1 MEELGIYVH
10 IPFCKRKCSYCDFKS
25 FSNIDEIN
33 QKKYVDAL
41 IKEIQNSQNTNK
53 YIVTTIYIG
62 GGTPSFINE
71 NYIKDILQ
79 AIYKKWKIKNDVEIT
94 IEVNPGT
101 ITKEKLEAYKNMGI
115 NRLSIGLQSTNNYL
129 LNKIGR
135 IHSYEEFIENYILA
149 RKIGFENINIDLM
162 LALPEQ
168 NMEDLMQS
176 VKKVINLNPEHIS
189 IYSLILEEN
198 TELWKKVKNKEENLV
213 EDDLEREMYWKS
225 KKAFEDAG
233 YIHYEISNY
242 AKPGFESKHNTNCWS
257 QKQYLGFGIAAHSYF
272 TGKRFYNVEDLNKYI
287 TNIEKNEFKNNIIIE
302 EENRTKE
309 DIAKEYMMLGLRK
322 IEGVSISEFQRKFE
336 LNPLFYFR
344 FEISKLQEMD
354 LIEVDLDNIRLTKK
368 GLDLANIVFEEFI

>member
-71 NYIKDILQ
+71 TYIKDILQ
-79 AIYKKWKIKNDVEIT
+79 AIYKKWEIKNDVEIT

-168 NMEDLMQS
+168 NIEDLMQS

-225 KKAFEDAG
+225 KKAFETAG

-242 AKPGFESKHNTNCWS
+242 AKPGFESKHNKNCWS

-272 TGKRFYNVEDLNKYI
+272 NGKRFYNVEDLNKYI

>member
-25 FSNIDEIN
+25 FSNIEEIN

-79 AIYKKWKIKNDVEIT
+79 AIYKKWEIKNDVEIT

-213 EDDLEREMYWKS
+213 EDDFEREMYWKS

-242 AKPGFESKHNTNCWS
+242 AKPGFESKHNKNCWS

-272 TGKRFYNVEDLNKYI
+272 NGKRFYNVEDLNKYI

-309 DIAKEYMMLGLRK
+309 DVAKEYMMLGLRK

>member
-33 QKKYVDAL
+33 QEKYVDAL

-71 NYIKDILQ
+71 AYIKDILQ
-79 AIYKKWKIKNDVEIT
+79 AIYKKWEIKNDVEIT

-135 IHSYEEFIENYILA
+135 IHSYEEFIENYILS

-225 KKAFEDAG
+225 KKAFEAAG

-242 AKPGFESKHNTNCWS
+242 AKPGFESKHNKNCWS

-272 TGKRFYNVEDLNKYI
+272 NGKRFYNVEDLNKYI

>member
-71 NYIKDILQ
+71 AYIKDILQ
-79 AIYKKWKIKNDVEIT
+79 AIYKKWEIKNDVEIT

-225 KKAFEDAG
+225 KKAFETAG

-242 AKPGFESKHNTNCWS
+242 AKPGFESKHNKNCWS

-272 TGKRFYNVEDLNKYI
+272 NGKRFYNVEDLNKYI

>member
-71 NYIKDILQ
+71 TYIKDILQ
-79 AIYKKWKIKNDVEIT
+79 AIYKKWEIKNDVEIT

-115 NRLSIGLQSTNNYL
+115 NRISIGLQSTNNYL

-225 KKAFEDAG
+225 KKAFEAAG

-242 AKPGFESKHNTNCWS
+242 AKPGFESKHNKNCWS

-272 TGKRFYNVEDLNKYI
+272 NGKRFYNVEDLNKYI

>member
-71 NYIKDILQ
+71 TYIKDILQ

-225 KKAFEDAG
+225 KKAFETAG

-242 AKPGFESKHNTNCWS
+242 AKPGFESKHNKNCWS

-272 TGKRFYNVEDLNKYI
+272 NGKRFYNVEDLNKYI

>member
-71 NYIKDILQ
+71 AYIKDILQ
-79 AIYKKWKIKNDVEIT
+79 AIYKKWEIKNDVEIT

-225 KKAFEDAG
+225 KKAFEAAG

-242 AKPGFESKHNTNCWS
+242 AKPGFESKHNKNCWS

-272 TGKRFYNVEDLNKYI
+272 NGKRFYNVEDLNKYI

>member
-71 NYIKDILQ
+71 TYIKDILQ
-79 AIYKKWKIKNDVEIT
+79 AIYKKWEIKNDVEIT

-272 TGKRFYNVEDLNKYI
+272 NGKRFYNVEDLNKYI
-287 TNIEKNEFKNNIIIE
+287 TNIEKNEFENNIIIE

-309 DIAKEYMMLGLRK
+309 DVAKEYMMLGLRK
-322 IEGVSISEFQRKFE
+322 IEGVSISEFQRRFE

>member
-53 YIVTTIYIG
+53 YIVTTIYLG

-71 NYIKDILQ
+71 TYIKDILQ
-79 AIYKKWKIKNDVEIT
+79 AIYKKWEIKNDVEIT

-225 KKAFEDAG
+225 KKAFEAAG

-242 AKPGFESKHNTNCWS
+242 AKPGFESKHNKNCWS

-272 TGKRFYNVEDLNKYI
+272 NGKRFYNVEDLNKYI

>member
-71 NYIKDILQ
+71 AYIKDILQ
-79 AIYKKWKIKNDVEIT
+79 AIYKKWEIKNDVEIT

-213 EDDLEREMYWKS
+213 EDELEREMYWKS

-242 AKPGFESKHNTNCWS
+242 AKPGFESKHNKNCWS

-272 TGKRFYNVEDLNKYI
+272 NGKRFYNVEDLNKYI

>member
-71 NYIKDILQ
+71 TYIKDILQ
-79 AIYKKWKIKNDVEIT
+79 AIYKKWEIKNDVEIT

-149 RKIGFENINIDLM
+149 RKTGFENINIDLM

-225 KKAFEDAG
+225 KKAFEAAG

-242 AKPGFESKHNTNCWS
+242 AKPGFESKHNKNCWS
-257 QKQYLGFGIAAHSYF
+257 QKQYLGFGIAAHSYLN
-272 TGKRFYNVEDLNKYI
+272 GKRFYNVEDLNKYI

-309 DIAKEYMMLGLRK
+309 EIAKEYMMLGLRK

>member
-71 NYIKDILQ
+71 TYIKDILQ
-79 AIYKKWKIKNDVEIT
+79 AIYKKWEIKNDVEIT

-225 KKAFEDAG
+225 KKAFEAAG

-242 AKPGFESKHNTNCWS
+242 AKPGFESKHNKNCWS

-272 TGKRFYNVEDLNKYI
+272 KGKRFYNVEDLNKYI

>member
-71 NYIKDILQ
+71 TYIKDILQ
-79 AIYKKWKIKNDVEIT
+79 AIYKKWEIKNDVEIT

-168 NMEDLMQS
+168 NIDDLMQS

-198 TELWKKVKNKEENLV
+198 TELWKKVKNKEESLI

-225 KKAFEDAG
+225 KEAFENAG

-242 AKPGFESKHNTNCWS
+242 AKPGFESKHNKNCWS

-272 TGKRFYNVEDLNKYI
+272 NGKRFYNVEDLNKYI
-287 TNIEKNEFKNNIIIE
+287 NNIEKNEFENNIIIE

-309 DIAKEYMMLGLRK
+309 DVAKEYMMLGLRK
-322 IEGVSISEFQRKFE
+322 IDGVSISEFQRKFE

>member
-71 NYIKDILQ
+71 TYIKDILQ
-79 AIYKKWKIKNDVEIT
+79 AIYKKWEIKNDVEIT

-225 KKAFEDAG
+225 KKAFEAAG

-242 AKPGFESKHNTNCWS
+242 AKPGFESKHNKNCWS
-257 QKQYLGFGIAAHSYF
+257 QKQYLGFGIAAHSYLN
-272 TGKRFYNVEDLNKYI
+272 GKRFYNVEDLNKYI

-309 DIAKEYMMLGLRK
+309 EIAKEYMMLGLRK

>member
-41 IKEIQNSQNTNK
+41 IKEIQNNQNTNK

-71 NYIKDILQ
+71 TYIKEILQ
-79 AIYKKWKIKNDVEIT
+79 AIYKKWEIKNDVEIT

-225 KKAFEDAG
+225 KKAFETAG

-242 AKPGFESKHNTNCWS
+242 AKPGFESKHNKNCWS
-257 QKQYLGFGIAAHSYF
+257 QKQYLGFGIAAHSYLN
-272 TGKRFYNVEDLNKYI
+272 GKRFYNVEDLNKYI

>member
-25 FSNIDEIN
+25 FSNIDKIN

-71 NYIKDILQ
+71 AYIKDILQ
-79 AIYKKWKIKNDVEIT
+79 AIYKKWEIKNDVEIT

-225 KKAFEDAG
+225 KKAFEAAG

-242 AKPGFESKHNTNCWS
+242 AKPGFESKHNKNCWS

-272 TGKRFYNVEDLNKYI
+272 NGKRFYKVEDLNKYI

-368 GLDLANIVFEEFI
+368 GLNLANIVFEEFI

>member
-25 FSNIDEIN
+25 FSNIDKIN

-71 NYIKDILQ
+71 AYIKDILQ
-79 AIYKKWKIKNDVEIT
+79 AIYKKWEIKNDVEIT

-149 RKIGFENINIDLM
+149 RKIGFENINIDLI

-225 KKAFEDAG
+225 KKAFEAAG

-242 AKPGFESKHNTNCWS
+242 AKPGFESKHNKNCWS

-272 TGKRFYNVEDLNKYI
+272 NGKRFYNVEDLNKYI

>member
-79 AIYKKWKIKNDVEIT
+79 AIYKKWEIKNDVEIT
-94 IEVNPGT
+94 IEVNPET

-198 TELWKKVKNKEENLV
+198 TELWKKVKNKEENLI

-225 KKAFEDAG
+225 KKAFEAAG

-242 AKPGFESKHNTNCWS
+242 AKPGFESKHNKNCWS

-272 TGKRFYNVEDLNKYI
+272 NGKRFYNVEDLNKYI

>member
-79 AIYKKWKIKNDVEIT
+79 AIYKKWEIKNDVEIT

-272 TGKRFYNVEDLNKYI
+272 NGKRFYNVEDLNKYI